1 MGRLTKVVLD
11 AVKPIKGP
19 SIVDVSKELA
29 DAGGVGKVIIRVDE
43 VDVGSITMTI
53 TIEGNDIDFDK
64 VVDVLER
71 LGVVIHSIDEAEAEP

>member
-1 MGRLTKVVLD
+1 LTKVVLD

>member
-1 MGRLTKVVLD
+1 MTKVVLD